1 MKIYKKE
8 NKIIVEI
15 DLWQKSYDA
24 LDNYTGDVSNVVG
37 VIVKSQ
43 NDDSGMFEQGIY
55 QLNDLGYK
63 GDIQLGGP
71 LIFTCMEDDEFRK
84 LCKELGI
91 DIWEYNK
98 CVECNEVLW
107 GTHTMN
113 DKGPICMSCDKN

>member
-24 LDNYTGDVSNVVG
+24 LDDYTGDVSNVVG

-63 GDIQLGGP
+63 DDIQLGGP
-71 LIFTCMEDDEFRK
+71 LIMTCMEDDEFRK

-98 CVECNEVLW
+98 V
-107 GTHTMN
+107 
-113 DKGPICMSCDKN
+113 SF